1 MHQERMAWWGW
12 DELDE
17 CEAQISFLGPGKV
30 THMTLETPGLSLL
43 ISTMESAGVIQ
54 KELDK

>member
-1 MHQERMAWWGW
+1 MTWWGW

-17 CEAQISFLGPGKV
+17 CEAQISFLSPGKV
-30 THMTLETPGLSLL
+30 TCMTLGTPGLSLL
-43 ISTMESAGVIQ
+43 ISTMESAGVLQ